1 MNTRLTA
8 ALREAGRNSA
18 ARALAEEC
26 AAHLKVNPEERGTA
40 RLAAA
45 LQAGRPPAPP
55 LISVRAE
62 PAPDLVSRG
71 RGR

>member
-8 ALREAGRNSA
+8 ALREADRTAA

-26 AAHLKVNPEERGTA
+26 AAHLKVDPQEPGTA
-40 RLAAA
+40 RLAKA
-45 LQAGRPPAPP
+45 LQSAKVPDPP
-55 LISVRAE
+55 LIVARAE
-62 PAPDLVSRG
+62 PVPDRVSHG